1 MVTHVGDLDH
11 KLVFTVFTEVL
22 NQVRSRLIFSQT
34 STQSEL
40 LREISSLRHFN
51 VGSTFQDRRL
61 SPSRLSAPS
70 HMQYLLHAAPS
81 PEPPAHRPFG
91 HFLLHPGLLCSLTF
105 RYTEHVSEDEMSP
118 L

>member
-1 MVTHVGDLDH
+1 MIHSLHGNASGVVMVTHVGDLDH

-51 VGSTFQDRRL
+51 VGSTFHARR
-61 SPSRLSAPS
+61 SA
-70 HMQYLLHAAPS
+70 L
-81 PEPPAHRPFG
+81 
-91 HFLLHPGLLCSLTF
+91 
-105 RYTEHVSEDEMSP
+105 
-118 L
+118 